1 MYKPTIGLEVH
12 VELNTK
18 SKMFCSCENDADE
31 SRPNVN
37 ICPVFMGHPGTLP
50 VINGEAVRKVIKT
63 GLALNCEIA
72 GHSRFDRKNYFYPDL
87 PKGYQISQYDLPFC
101 EDGFLEID
109 NKRIKIKR
117 IHLEED
123 TGRSIHPEGTD
134 YSLVDFN
141 RAGVP
146 LMELV
151 TEPDLDSGKEAKLFG
166 QEFQLILRYLG
177 VSEAGMEKGQM
188 RVEVNISLSESKKLG
203 TKVEIKNL
211 NSFRSVEKA
220 IDFEINRQ
228 KELLESGQR
237 IIQETRG
244 WHDLKE
250 ITFSQREKEKS
261 HDYRYFPEPDL
272 PPLSLAPE
280 LIQSIKSEIPELP
293 KHYRER
299 FIREYELTKED
310 AEFFVQRK
318 DMGGYLEKII
328 SEFGERIPKNDLA
341 QLIKSAVNYLTTD
354 LQGLLR
360 GASIK
365 GKEFLI
371 TPENFSEF
379 ILLIY
384 KKKISSKTAKTVLAE
399 MFQSGADPH
408 HIIEDKNLNQI
419 DSESEIEDIIK
430 TVISENQ
437 EAVADFQKGKTNSF
451 QYLIGKAMA
460 KSSGKADPALAAKI
474 LKKLL
479 TK

>member
-37 ICPVFMGHPGTLP
+37 ICPVCMGHPGTLP

-63 GLALNCEIA
+63 GLALNCEITE
-72 GHSRFDRKNYFYPDL
+72 HSRFDRKNYFYPDL

-117 IHLEED
+117 IHLEEY